1 VSSPSATGI
10 GTALRSRLDTSTPEY
25 QANLDEMQ
33 GLWDLVSTELATVP
47 TIGGQRYVD
56 RHRKRGKMLVRER
69 IEALV
74 DPNTPFLELMPLLG
88 WGTGDPVG
96 VGIVIGIGVVEG
108 VQCAIYG
115 TDMTYRGGSMNPNT
129 WTKMFRLWEIVK
141 ENRLPLIVLSES
153 AGAELPRQADLFVPA
168 GAQFRG
174 LTEMSKAG
182 IPTITVAF
190 GPNTAGGAY
199 VPGMSDY
206 TVFVKDRGTAYLGGP
221 PLVKMAIEEDVDEET
236 LGGADMHTRT
246 SGLSDYLAQDEMD
259 GLRIA
264 RQIVRHLRW
273 ERRGPGP
280 TLPADPPLYD
290 VAELLG
296 CASADVKVP
305 FEIREVMARVLD
317 GSRFEEFR
325 PLFGSTLVCGW
336 GSIHGYPVGLLGNN
350 GILFSEEAKKGSQ
363 FIQLCNRTDTPLV
376 FLHNITGFMVGSKA
390 EQGGIIRNGAKL
402 INAVSNSTVPH
413 LNLMVGASY
422 GAGNYGMAG
431 KSYNPRFLFS
441 WPNHRIAV
449 MGPKQLAGVME
460 IIARNAAAGRGV
472 DPDEEAIGA
481 QSAALE
487 AQIEEESTALFATG
501 RGWDDGIIH
510 PADSR
515 TVLGLALSAIHSN
528 TIEGATEYGVWR
540 H

>member
-1 VSSPSATGI
+1 MSSPSATGI

-221 PLVKMAIEEDVDEET
+221 
-236 LGGADMHTRT
+236 
-246 SGLSDYLAQDEMD
+246 
-259 GLRIA
+259 
-264 RQIVRHLRW
+264 
-273 ERRGPGP
+273 
-280 TLPADPPLYD
+280 
-290 VAELLG
+290 
-296 CASADVKVP
+296 
-305 FEIREVMARVLD
+305 
-317 GSRFEEFR
+317 
-325 PLFGSTLVCGW
+325 
-336 GSIHGYPVGLLGNN
+336 
-350 GILFSEEAKKGSQ
+350 
-363 FIQLCNRTDTPLV
+363 
-376 FLHNITGFMVGSKA
+376 
-390 EQGGIIRNGAKL
+390 
-402 INAVSNSTVPH
+402 
-413 LNLMVGASY
+413 
-422 GAGNYGMAG
+422 
-431 KSYNPRFLFS
+431 
-441 WPNHRIAV
+441 
-449 MGPKQLAGVME
+449 
-460 IIARNAAAGRGV
+460 
-472 DPDEEAIGA
+472 
-481 QSAALE
+481 
-487 AQIEEESTALFATG
+487 
-501 RGWDDGIIH
+501 
-510 PADSR
+510 
-515 TVLGLALSAIHSN
+515 
-528 TIEGATEYGVWR
+528 
-540 H
+540 